1 MKILKKIGLGFLVV
15 LILANIAVVLS
26 GNNHLYKGLAD
37 TYLQGRTKPSID
49 DPDIFYTRILKSKS
63 PRAWEESKSKNSVSL
78 SDTLQRIN
86 KRLETK
92 ALLIIHN
99 NQIIHE
105 SYYDGSTRGPA
116 SENK

>member
-78 SDTLQRIN
+78 SHTLQFILTHVVMCFTSLKKQPMQDISFMN
-86 KRLETK
+86 
-92 ALLIIHN
+92 
-99 NQIIHE
+99 
-105 SYYDGSTRGPA
+105 
-116 SENK
+116 